1 LGICFFGEV
10 LLSLQKKPM
19 IDFPIFSF
27 IMMFG
32 FVAFMIVGS
41 VFKWGYDKEQKGERT
56 DFLGR
61 PNNHPEKEEE
71 EMD

>member
-1 LGICFFGEV
+1 
-10 LLSLQKKPM
+10 M
-19 IDFPIFSF
+19 IDFPTFSY

-32 FVAFMIVGS
+32 FVAFMIVAS
-41 VFKWGYDKEQKGERT
+41 VFKWGHDKEQKGERT

-61 PNNHPEKEEE
+61 PNNHPEKNEE

>member
-1 LGICFFGEV
+1 
-10 LLSLQKKPM
+10 M